1 MANNITTEI
10 KNCLKTNKEKK
21 FYFVKWYVDTPTK
34 DRTKENYNK
43 NCKNNSIVE
52 FETVM
57 GTWLCEDDVQIT
69 IKEYMKKQKNIKM
82 LNMYDAMYEKALNGD
97 VKSAEW
103 VEKFYKSDFF
113 ENEEDEIDD
122 YLSGIN
128 IPGLGDKKWE

>member
-1 MANNITTEI
+1 MASITTEI

-21 FYFVKWYVDTPTK
+21 YYFVKWYCETK
-34 DRTKENYNK
+34 EKTKENYDK

-52 FETVM
+52 FECVM
-57 GTWLCEDDVQIT
+57 NTWLLEEEVQEA
-69 IKEYMKKQKNIKM
+69 IKIYMKKQRSIKM
-82 LNMYDAMYEKALNGD
+82 LEIYDSMYNKALSGD

-122 YLSGIN
+122 FLSGIN
-128 IPGLGDKKWE
+128 IPALKSGDK